1 MSRIA
6 KAFGVI
12 LFLAVAA
19 YGLSQFLKAQTARGV
34 LADAE
39 AFCADRGRV
48 DQIAAEG
55 GVVYSVSCGNGNVF
69 TPGAGSATP
78 PL

>member
-6 KAFGVI
+6 KAFGII

-55 GVVYSVSCGNGNVF
+55 GVVYSVSCGNGDIF
-69 TPGAGSATP
+69 TPGVGSATP

>member
-1 MSRIA
+1 MARIA
-6 KAFGVI
+6 KALGFL
-12 LFLAVAA
+12 LFFAIAA
-19 YGLSQFLKAQTARGV
+19 YGLSQFLEAQTARGA

-39 AFCADRGRV
+39 AYCAERGGI

-55 GVVYSVSCGNGNVF
+55 GVVDTASCGNGDIF

-78 PL
+78 PS